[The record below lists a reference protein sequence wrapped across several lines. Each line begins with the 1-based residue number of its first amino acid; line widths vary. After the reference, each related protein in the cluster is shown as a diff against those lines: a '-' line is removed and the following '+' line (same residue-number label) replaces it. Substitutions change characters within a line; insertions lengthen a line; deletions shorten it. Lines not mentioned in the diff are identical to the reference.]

1 MSRPAGTPPCPL
13 AGTPAR
19 RMPLTM
25 VDTVTSQPARAHGAT
40 RPGRRR
46 PPGTGARALIRR
58 LRVAPYLLLLPAV
71 AAIALVLLW
80 PVVQVAL
87 YSFQNYGLPQT
98 DGAAPAQWIGLANYT
113 QTFTDPEFWL
123 SLRITTAFAA
133 AAVTLTL
140 LTGTL
145 IGLLLNQLGRVMAAI
160 VATTALLA
168 WATPPVSASVLFYW
182 LFNPDGGLVDWSLA
196 RLPHWLVGSTDWGG
210 FNWTTSGPLPA
221 YTVATVLV
229 VWQAFPFIAVS
240 VLAGL
245 KTVPG
250 ELLEAARVDGAGAWQ
265 GFWKITYPM
274 LKPIFLVLLLF
285 SVIWDFNVFTQTYLL
300 TGGLGNRD
308 EFNLS
313 LYLYDRAFTFPPS
326 YGLGGALAL
335 ILTVIL
341 LIVTVGYV
349 RASVRQGALA

>member
-1 MSRPAGTPPCPL
+1 
-13 AGTPAR
+13 
-19 RMPLTM
+19 M
-25 VDTVTSQPARAHGAT
+25 VDTVSSQPAARARGT
-40 RPGRRR
+40 T
-46 PPGTGARALIRR
+46 PPGTRPPPGTRAGSLIRR
-58 LRVAPYLLLLPAV
+58 YRVAPYLLLLPAV

-80 PVVQVAL
+80 PVVQVVL

-98 DGAAPAQWIGLANYT
+98 DGAAPAQWVGLANYT

-123 SLRITTAFAA
+123 SLRITTAFAV

-196 RLPHWLVGSTDWGG
+196 RLPHWLVGSTDWAG
-210 FNWTTSGPLPA
+210 FNWTTSGALPA

-250 ELLEAARVDGAGAWQ
+250 ELLEAARVDGAGAWR
-265 GFWKITYPM
+265 GFWKITYPLM
-274 LKPIFLVLLLF
+274 KPIFLVLLLF

>member
-1 MSRPAGTPPCPL
+1 
-13 AGTPAR
+13 
-19 RMPLTM
+19 M
-25 VDTVTSQPARAHGAT
+25 VETVTSQPAARAPSPA
-40 RPGRRR
+40 R
-46 PPGTGARALIRR
+46 PPGTRPARAAALLRR
-58 LRVAPYLLLLPAV
+58 YRLAPYLLVLPSL

-98 DGAAPAQWIGLANYT
+98 DGAAPTQWVGLSNFSA
-113 QTFTDPEFWL
+113 TFTDPEFWL
-123 SLRITTAFAA
+123 ALRITTAFAA
-133 AAVTLTL
+133 VAVTLTL

-145 IGLLLNQLGRVMAAI
+145 VGLLLNRLGRVMAAL
-160 VATTALLA
+160 VSTAALMA

-196 RLPHWLVGSTDWGG
+196 RLPHWLVGSTDWAG
-210 FNWTTSGPLPA
+210 FNWTTSGALPA
-221 YTVATVLV
+221 YTVATLLV
-229 VWQAFPFIAVS
+229 VWQAFPFVAVA

-245 KTVPG
+245 KTVPA
-250 ELLEAARVDGAGAWQ
+250 ELLEAARVDGAGPWQ
-265 GFWKITYPM
+265 GFWKITYPL
-274 LKPIFLVLLLF
+274 LKPIFLLLLF

-300 TGGLGNRD
+300 TGDLGNRD
-308 EFNLS
+308 EYNLS
-313 LYLYDRAFTFPPS
+313 LYLYDKAFTFPPS

-349 RASVRQGALA
+349 RASVKQGALS